1 MRFLIFASFLHR
13 RISREMLTRL
23 TIATILA
30 MFCTVWTFAT
40 ELPFQAAPL
49 PPSPAPLTLA
59 LGHRAKVIAPGDVV
73 LVTVVPSGPAAT
85 IEGTAFGQRVAFWRS
100 EAGAEWQ
107 GLVGI
112 PLDTSATSH
121 DLLVKATGPAGAT
134 ASRSLP
140 LRVQAK
146 QFATRRLTVDPRFVD
161 PPADQVER
169 ILREQALLNET
180 FLTVTERLWRGAF
193 VGPVPGRP
201 NSSFGRLTEF
211 NKEPRGRHQGA
222 DYAVGTGTPVRAPNA
237 GRIVIADDLYFSGN
251 TIVLDHGSGL
261 FSLFAHL
268 SRMSLPRGAIVAK
281 GEKVGEVGATGRV
294 TGPHLHWAVRL
305 GEVSV
310 DPQSLIA
317 AVASLAETSSV
328 AAGR

>member
-1 MRFLIFASFLHR
+1 MS
-13 RISREMLTRL
+13 TR
-23 TIATILA
+23 TIVTTLA
-30 MFCTVWTFAT
+30 MMSWTVWICVA
-40 ELPFQAAPL
+40 QA
-49 PPSPAPLTLA
+49 PSKPSPLTLTVSH
-59 LGHRAKVIAPGDVV
+59 GAKVIAPGDVV
-73 LVTVVPSGPAAT
+73 LVSVRPSGPLASV
-85 IEGTAFGQRVAFWRS
+85 EGTVLGHRVTFWRVDTD
-100 EAGAEWQ
+100 AEWR

-112 PLDTSATSH
+112 PLDTSANAH
-121 DLLVKATGPAGAT
+121 DLLVKATGADGAT
-134 ASRSLP
+134 ASRAIK
-140 LRVQAK
+140 LRVQPK

-161 PPADQVER
+161 PPASEVER

-201 NSSFGRLTEF
+201 NSSFGRLTVF

-237 GRIVIADDLYFSGN
+237 GRVVIAADLYFSGN

-268 SRMSLPRGAIVAK
+268 SRMSVEQNATVAK
-281 GEKVGEVGATGRV
+281 GDKVGEVGATGRV

-317 AVASLAETSSV
+317 AVATLAETPVSAS
-328 AAGR
+328 AR

>member
-1 MRFLIFASFLHR
+1 MF
-13 RISREMLTRL
+13 TR
-23 TIATILA
+23 TIATTLA
-30 MFCTVWTFAT
+30 MIVCTASISVAQRASQPAAT
-40 ELPFQAAPL
+40 
-49 PPSPAPLTLA
+49 LTLA
-59 LGHRAKVIAPGDVV
+59 VSHRAKVIGPGDVV
-73 LVTVVPSGPAAT
+73 LVTVVPSAPVAT
-85 IEGTAFGQRVAFWRS
+85 VEGTAFGGPVTFWKS
-100 EAGAEWQ
+100 DAGKDWR
-107 GLVGI
+107 GLVGV
-112 PLDTSATSH
+112 PLDTPSGPQ
-121 DLLVKATGPAGAT
+121 DVFVQATGSTGAIAT
-134 ASRSLP
+134 TP
-140 LRVQAK
+140 LTISVQDR

-161 PPADQVER
+161 PPADQVDR
-169 ILREQALLNET
+169 ILREQALLNDT
-180 FLTVTERLWRGAF
+180 FLIVTERLWRGPFAP
-193 VGPVPGRP
+193 PVPGRP

-268 SRMSLPRGAIVAK
+268 SRMTLPRGVVVTK
-281 GEKVGEVGATGRV
+281 GDKVGEVGATGRV

-317 AVASLAETSSV
+317 AVASLAETPVSASP
-328 AAGR
+328 R

>member
-1 MRFLIFASFLHR
+1 MS
-13 RISREMLTRL
+13 TRN
-23 TIATILA
+23 IATTLA
-30 MFCTVWTFAT
+30 MIVCTAWISVA
-40 ELPFQAAPL
+40 QRA
-49 PPSPAPLTLA
+49 SQPAVTLTLA
-59 LGHRAKVIAPGDVV
+59 VSHRAKVIAPGDVV
-73 LVTVVPSGPAAT
+73 LVTVVPSAPVET
-85 IEGTAFGQRVAFWRS
+85 VEGTAFDRRVIFWKS
-100 EAGAEWQ
+100 DDGKEWR
-107 GLVGI
+107 GLVGV
-112 PLDTSATSH
+112 PLDT
-121 DLLVKATGPAGAT
+121 PAGAHDVF
-134 ASRSLP
+134 
-140 LRVQAK
+140 VQATGATGAIATRPLTLRLQDK

-180 FLTVTERLWRGAF
+180 FLAVTNRLWRGAF

-237 GRIVIADDLYFSGN
+237 GRVVIADDLYFSGN
-251 TIVLDHGSGL
+251 TIVLDHGGGL

-268 SRMSLPRGAIVAK
+268 SRMGVPRGTLVAK
-281 GEKVGEVGATGRV
+281 GDKVGEVGATGRV

-317 AVASLAETSSV
+317 ATAGLTETPGTT
-328 AAGR
+328 AGR

>member
-1 MRFLIFASFLHR
+1 MS
-13 RISREMLTRL
+13 TR
-23 TIATILA
+23 TVVTTVA
-30 MFCTVWTFAT
+30 MMSWTAWICAAQ
-40 ELPFQAAPL
+40 LPSKPT
-49 PPSPAPLTLA
+49 PLTLA
-59 LGHRAKVIAPGDVV
+59 ISYAAKVIAPGDVV
-73 LVTVVPSGPAAT
+73 LVSVRPSAPVLTV
-85 IEGTAFGQRVAFWRS
+85 EGTAFGHPVTFWRTDV
-100 EAGAEWQ
+100 GTEWR

-112 PLDTSATSH
+112 PLDTPANAH
-121 DLLVKATGPAGAT
+121 DLLVTATGADGAT
-134 ASRSLP
+134 ASRALK
-140 LRVQAK
+140 LRVQPK

-161 PPADQVER
+161 PPAEEVER

-201 NSSFGRLTEF
+201 NSSFGRLTVF

-237 GRIVIADDLYFSGN
+237 GRVVIAADLYFSGN
-251 TIVLDHGSGL
+251 TVVLDHGSGL

-268 SRMSLPRGAIVAK
+268 SRMAVEQGALVAK
-281 GEKVGEVGATGRV
+281 GDRVGEVGATGRV

-317 AVASLAETSSV
+317 AVASFTETTGGPS
-328 AAGR
+328 GR

>member
-1 MRFLIFASFLHR
+1 MSTRVIVTAFAMVMYAALLSAAHQLAQ
-13 RISREMLTRL
+13 T
-23 TIATILA
+23 AT
-30 MFCTVWTFAT
+30 
-40 ELPFQAAPL
+40 P
-49 PPSPAPLTLA
+49 TLSVS
-59 LGHRAKVIAPGDVV
+59 HRAKTIGPGDVV
-73 LVTVVPSGPAAT
+73 LVTVMPSSPVSA
-85 IEGTAFGQRVAFWRS
+85 IEGTAFGRRVVFWRS
-100 EAGAEWQ
+100 ERETQWR
-107 GLVGI
+107 GLVGV
-112 PLDTSATSH
+112 PLDTPAGSYA
-121 DLLVKATGPAGAT
+121 LYVQALAPAGAIVT
-134 ASRSLP
+134 KALE
-140 LRVQAK
+140 LRVQDR

-161 PPADQVER
+161 PPAEEVER
-169 ILREQALLNET
+169 ILREQTLLNET
-180 FLTVTERLWRGAF
+180 FLTVTDRLWRGPF
-193 VGPVPGRP
+193 VAPVPGRP

-237 GRIVIADDLYFSGN
+237 GHVVIAADLYFSGN

-268 SRMSLPRGAIVAK
+268 SRMSVEQDAVVAK
-281 GEKVGEVGATGRV
+281 GDKVGEVGATGRV

-317 AVASLAETSSV
+317 AVASLTETSNL

>member
-1 MRFLIFASFLHR
+1 MP
-13 RISREMLTRL
+13 TR
-23 TIATILA
+23 TIVTTLA
-30 MFCTVWTFAT
+30 MMVCCVWTS
-40 ELPFQAAPL
+40 AAQR
-49 PPSPAPLTLA
+49 SSQSAAPLTLA
-59 LGHRAKVIAPGDVV
+59 VSQGARFIAPGDVLLLSV
-73 LVTVVPSGPAAT
+73 RPSAPLAA
-85 IEGTAFGQRVAFWRS
+85 IEATAFGHRVTFWPS
-100 EAGAEWQ
+100 DTGTEWR
-107 GLVGI
+107 GLAGI
-112 PLDTSATSH
+112 PLDT
-121 DLLVKATGPAGAT
+121 PAGGEDVILTAT
-134 ASRSLP
+134 ASTGITGSRPLT

-161 PPADQVER
+161 PPADEVER

-180 FLTVTERLWRGAF
+180 FLAVTDRLWRGAF

-201 NSSFGRLTEF
+201 NSSFGRLTVF

-237 GRIVIADDLYFSGN
+237 GRVVIADDLYFSGN
-251 TIVLDHGSGL
+251 TIVLDHGGGL

-268 SRMSLPRGAIVAK
+268 SRMGVPRGTLVAK
-281 GEKVGEVGATGRV
+281 GDKVGEVGATGRV

-317 AVASLAETSSV
+317 ATAALAGTPGI

>member
-1 MRFLIFASFLHR
+1 MS
-13 RISREMLTRL
+13 TR
-23 TIATILA
+23 TIVTTLA
-30 MFCTVWTFAT
+30 MMSWTAWICAAQ
-40 ELPFQAAPL
+40 LPSK
-49 PPSPAPLTLA
+49 PSPLTLTVSH
-59 LGHRAKVIAPGDVV
+59 GTKVIAPGDVL
-73 LVTVVPSGPAAT
+73 LVSVRPSAPLESV
-85 IEGTAFGQRVAFWRS
+85 EGTAFSHRVTFWRADS
-100 EAGAEWQ
+100 GTEWR

-112 PLDTSATSH
+112 PLDTPATGH
-121 DLLVKATGPAGAT
+121 DLVVKATGPAGAT
-134 ASRSLP
+134 ASRSLT
-140 LRVQAK
+140 LRVQSK

-161 PPADQVER
+161 PPAEEVER

-180 FLTVTERLWRGAF
+180 FLTVTERLWRGPF

-201 NSSFGRLTEF
+201 NSSFGRLTVF

-237 GRIVIADDLYFSGN
+237 GRVIIAADLYFSGN
-251 TIVLDHGSGL
+251 TVVLDHGGGL

-268 SRMSLPRGAIVAK
+268 SRMAVAQNVVVAK
-281 GEKVGEVGATGRV
+281 GDRVGEVGATGRV

-317 AVASLAETSSV
+317 AVASLAETPGASLSK
-328 AAGR
+328 